1 MEKSQHG
8 SLHGL
13 KHTSPLARAYARFA
27 KNDTLC
33 LSVYFEYI
41 GARNDFQQEIKETN

>member
-1 MEKSQHG
+1 MEKSHHG

-33 LSVYFEYI
+33 L
-41 GARNDFQQEIKETN
+41 ATNDFQQEIKETN